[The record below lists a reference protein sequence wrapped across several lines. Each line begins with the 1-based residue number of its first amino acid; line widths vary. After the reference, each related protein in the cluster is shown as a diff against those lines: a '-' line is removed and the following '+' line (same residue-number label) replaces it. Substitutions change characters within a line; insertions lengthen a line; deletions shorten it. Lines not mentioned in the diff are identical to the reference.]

1 MCCLLDNVYRLQ
13 LYLLWCFSL
22 HGIRVVSIL
31 LCKGKAAG
39 RMPSIA
45 VANLS
50 LILPEAFRKS
60 QIWVF
65 HKIIT
70 VYLSCPSL
78 HAFVAGM

>member
-1 MCCLLDNVYRLQ
+1 
-13 LYLLWCFSL
+13 
-22 HGIRVVSIL
+22 
-31 LCKGKAAG
+31 
-39 RMPSIA
+39 MPSIA